1 MNLIPKINGKVSL
14 TGGVCSYGGQTPVT
28 AAKGAGIPREGYVL
42 TVEPEEIKIEA
53 GDGAGAFYARQT
65 LEQLAREGDIPCGR
79 YEDAPKFPFRGFM
92 LDVSRHFFGVEEIKK
107 LLDHMAKLK
116 LNAFHW
122 HLSDDQGFRIESL
135 KFSELNRIGSW
146 RDEDGQKAGGYY
158 TQEEIR
164 QVVAYAS
171 ERFINIIPEIDL
183 PGHTGAI
190 VATMPE
196 LSCSGEPHQVG
207 FGTGLNPRILCAG
220 NEKVYSFLYELLDE
234 VCQLF
239 PGPYFHI
246 GGDEAPKS
254 EWEKCPRCQQRIKDG
269 GLKDEEDLQA
279 WFTGRLVEFLESRG
293 KTVIGWNEILTSG
306 TVSPKAVA
314 QYWIESGKEY
324 SDKEA
329 GKGRKF
335 VFSNMS
341 AFYLDYPCAVIGMR
355 PIYEYDPYIIEGKP
369 IPKDQVLGLEAPL
382 WTERV
387 IENSHVERLV
397 FPRLLALAENGWTA
411 GKDFTGF
418 MSRAAIY
425 TEYLK
430 EQGVAVTPIAECD
443 PHGAEGARMA
453 GLQIVEVV
461 TGFTQAQK
469 DKEQRGKTMRSLGKI
484 LLDGFLK
491 RSGYSQDEQALA
503 YESMEKA
510 IREMG
515 L

>member
-28 AAKGAGIPREGYVL
+28 AANGAGIPREGYVL
-42 TVEPEEIKIEA
+42 TVEPEKIKIEA
-53 GDGAGAFYARQT
+53 VDGAGAFYARQT

-135 KFSELNRIGSW
+135 KFPELNRIGSW
-146 RDEDGQKAGGYY
+146 RDEGGQKAGGYY

-239 PGPYFHI
+239 PGPYLHI

>member
-1 MNLIPKINGKVSL
+1 
-14 TGGVCSYGGQTPVT
+14 
-28 AAKGAGIPREGYVL
+28 
-42 TVEPEEIKIEA
+42 
-53 GDGAGAFYARQT
+53 
-65 LEQLAREGDIPCGR
+65 
-79 YEDAPKFPFRGFM
+79 M
-92 LDVSRHFFGVEEIKK
+92 LDVSRHFFGVDQIKK

-116 LNAFHW
+116 LNTFHW

-135 KFSELNRIGSW
+135 RFPELNRVGSW
-146 RDEDGQKAGGYY
+146 RDEAGQRVGGYY

-171 ERFINIIPEIDL
+171 ERFINIVPEIDL

-196 LSCSGEPHQVG
+196 LSCSGQPHTVG

-220 NEKVYSFLYELLDE
+220 NEGVYSFLYELLDE

-254 EWEKCPRCQQRIKDG
+254 EWEKCPRCQQKIKEE

-279 WFTGRLVEFLESRG
+279 WFTSRLVEFLESRG
-293 KTVIGWNEILTSG
+293 KTVIGWNEILASG

-314 QYWIESGKEY
+314 QYWIESGQEY

-329 GKGRKF
+329 DQGRKF

-341 AFYLDYPCAVIGMR
+341 AFYLDYPCALIGMR
-355 PIYEYDPYIIEGKP
+355 PVYDYDPYILQGKP
-369 IPKDQVLGLEAPL
+369 VPKDQVLGLEAPL

-397 FPRLLALAENGWTA
+397 FPRLLALAENNWTVE
-411 GKDFTGF
+411 KDFADF
-418 MSRAAIY
+418 MSRAEDY
-425 TEYLK
+425 TEYLR
-430 EQGVAVTPIAECD
+430 EQGIAVTPLAECD

-453 GLQIVEVV
+453 GAQIVEVL

-469 DKEQRGKTMRSLGKI
+469 DRELRGKAMRQLGRI
-484 LLDGFLK
+484 LLGGFLM
-491 RSGYSQDEQALA
+491 RSGYSQEEQGLA
-503 YESMEKA
+503 HESMEKA
-510 IREMG
+510 IQDMG
-515 L
+515 F